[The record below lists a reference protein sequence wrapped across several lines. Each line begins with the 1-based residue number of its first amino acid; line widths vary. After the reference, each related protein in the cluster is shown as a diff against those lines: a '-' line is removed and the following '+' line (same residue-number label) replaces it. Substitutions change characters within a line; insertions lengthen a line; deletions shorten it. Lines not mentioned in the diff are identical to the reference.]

1 MEEIYK
7 PETEDAGKVE
17 VYSRENNEMLG
28 DMPQWLIH
36 TGSYIV
42 YGLIVFLV
50 AGTALF
56 KYPDTIK
63 KAVTIDD
70 MGKCGMDYRQ
80 SGRNDRTFLHRKPI
94 AGKTE

>member
-1 MEEIYK
+1 MEKIYK

-17 VYSRENNEMLG
+17 VYSRENNDMLG

-56 KYPDTIK
+56 KYPDTI
-63 KAVTIDD
+63 
-70 MGKCGMDYRQ
+70 
-80 SGRNDRTFLHRKPI
+80 RKPSPLMI
-94 AGKTE
+94 WVVWNGLPPIREE